1 MLNCDL
7 EAFFHSELDE
17 HLVVATATKDALVA
31 EFGRLVEVCTKSLS
45 MEGKLLF
52 FGNGGS
58 AADAQHIATEFSV
71 RYRTDRRA
79 LAAIALTAEGATMT
93 AIGND
98 YGFEYV
104 FSRQIEAIGRAGDVA
119 IGISTSGTSAN
130 VLQALRIARAKGLIA
145 AGFGGR
151 DGGAMRELA
160 DPLLIIP
167 SSTTA
172 RIQEMHQMLGQ
183 MLCGAIEYTLGLV
196 TKDS

>member
-1 MLNCDL
+1 MPNFDL
-7 EAFFHSELDE
+7 EAFFRSELDE
-17 HLVVATATKDALVA
+17 HLAVSTATKHALVGD
-31 EFGRLVEVCTKSLS
+31 FRRLVEVCTKSLS
-45 MEGKLLF
+45 TEGTLLF

-79 LAAIALTAEGATMT
+79 LAALALTVEGATMT

-98 YGFEYV
+98 YGFEYI
-104 FSRQIEAIGRAGDVA
+104 FSRQIEAIGRPGDVA
-119 IGISTSGTSAN
+119 IGISTSGTSPN
-130 VLQALRIARAKGLIA
+130 VLQGLRAARAKGLIA

-151 DGGAMRELA
+151 DGGAMRDLA

-183 MLCGAIEYTLGLV
+183 MLCGAIEHTLGLV
-196 TKDS
+196 SKE